1 MVVQSRKAAYTLAF
15 QVFEYEDNRGCEVT
29 GSISSTL
36 AAEPIYLGNLLIS
49 QQCIQ
54 MHRFCSKHTGSAAC
68 GLCASVQIHT
78 HITTTVTVI
87 AIH

>member
-36 AAEPIYLGNLLIS
+36 AAEPIYLGNLLIYHS
-49 QQCIQ
+49 SVFRCIG
-54 MHRFCSKHTGSAAC
+54 FAASIQEVQ
-68 GLCASVQIHT
+68 LVDSVHQFKYTRILQRL
-78 HITTTVTVI
+78 
-87 AIH
+87 